1 MLQKKIIWK
10 LNIIDLLLIII
21 IALSIA
27 ALIYKSVSGGDDSE
41 YRNYNLTF
49 VCESAPIGLFDT
61 IDSDRLCIDGGTG
74 EEIGELRDFEI
85 TPIVEYAPPIAAQPT
100 AEPDENE
107 DENVSED
114 EEADNENA
122 EDEENDRENREER
135 RSTPRP
141 SPTPEPTR
149 AKAVF
154 NITSEAAKAEHGI
167 RINKNVYLL
176 GQSMQLVIGDT
187 VFDVYIS
194 NME

>member
-41 YRNYNLTF
+41 YRNYDLTF

-85 TPIVEYAPPIAAQPT
+85 TPIVEYASQAAQQPT
-100 AEPDENE
+100 AEPDESE
-107 DENVSED
+107 DENASED
-114 EEADNENA
+114 EDADNEDA
-122 EDEENDRENREER
+122 EDEENDKDER

-141 SPTPEPTR
+141 APTPEPTR

-154 NITSEAAKAEHGI
+154 NITSEAAKADHGI

>member
-41 YRNYNLTF
+41 YRNYDLTF

-85 TPIVEYAPPIAAQPT
+85 TPIVEYASQAAQQPT
-100 AEPDENE
+100 AEPDESE
-107 DENVSED
+107 DENASED
-114 EEADNENA
+114 EDADNEDA
-122 EDEENDRENREER
+122 EDEENDKDER

-154 NITSEAAKAEHGI
+154 NITSEAAKADHGI

>member
-41 YRNYNLTF
+41 YRNYDLTF

-61 IDSDRLCIDGGTG
+61 IDSDRLCIDGGNG

-85 TPIVEYAPPIAAQPT
+85 TPIVEYASQAAQQPT
-100 AEPDENE
+100 AEPDESE
-107 DENVSED
+107 DENASED
-114 EEADNENA
+114 EEADNEGA
-122 EDEENDRENREER
+122 EDEENDRDER
-135 RSTPRP
+135 RSTSRP
-141 SPTPEPTR
+141 APTPEPTR